1 MRHRDVKDATE
12 LRTKGLMR
20 DLCRCEL
27 GQEAIGTLRFLWGS
41 AQVKN
46 DVGARFEV
54 GLGEVPN
61 QQCVKQFN

>member
-1 MRHRDVKDATE
+1 
-12 LRTKGLMR
+12 MR